1 MSAVRAATA
10 ASSSS
15 PSRQAGE
22 PAASSSES
30 AAAAPRIVA
39 ASHAA
44 MSAPGPP
51 CSTVSAAVTVSTRS
65 VSTRSGWMRLARPR
79 PTSASS
85 SASCTTTRPWNSRAC
100 EGGRSRSRSRW
111 ARRRPSPPATRIVW
125 RSSGTPQRS
134 SSSIVAAIADFRASC
149 GAPGS
154 GKRRRLDEDRCPS
167 ATRCQAFERGPRQRK
182 AERVPNRG
190 RDVDNPL
197 GRRRRPKNDVIVPG
211 RHQDDARAGEQ
222 RNAAHGTMRSR
233 SLARIRRASRP
244 RFAAASPLE
253 LAVETCRRR

>member
-15 PSRQAGE
+15 PRRQAGE

-30 AAAAPRIVA
+30 AAAASVSSPHRT
-39 ASHAA
+39 A

-85 SASCTTTRPWNSRAC
+85 SASCTTTRPRNSRAS

-111 ARRRPSPPATRIVW
+111 ANRRPSPPATRIVW

-154 GKRRRLDEDRCPS
+154 QGRRLDQDRCPRT
-167 ATRCQAFERGPRQRK
+167 TRCQAFERGPRQRK

-190 RDVDNPL
+190 RDVDNVL
-197 GRRRRPKNDVIVPG
+197 GRRRRPENDVIVPG
-211 RHQDDARAGEQ
+211 RHQDDARAESGGTRRTAQ
-222 RNAAHGTMRSR
+222 LCADRN
-233 SLARIRRASRP
+233 SLARTPIARS
-244 RFAAASPLE
+244 
-253 LAVETCRRR
+253 